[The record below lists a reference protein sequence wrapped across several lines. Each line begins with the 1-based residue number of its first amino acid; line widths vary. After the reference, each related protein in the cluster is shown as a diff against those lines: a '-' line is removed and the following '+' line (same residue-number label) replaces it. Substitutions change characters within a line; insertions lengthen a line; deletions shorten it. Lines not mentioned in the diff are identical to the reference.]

1 MLLMVVRML
10 VCMFVFV
17 PSFMLVAMLML
28 VVVSMPVRMRMCVA
42 LGLSARAW
50 KRSSMFAAVQ
60 CAQALRQQQCQNQ
73 QQSEKLLLVWKL
85 LGAKKT
91 CHG

>member
-10 VCMFVFV
+10 VFMFVS
-17 PSFMLVAMLML
+17 SFMLVAMLVL
-28 VVVSMPVRMRMCVA
+28 VVVSMPMRVRMCVA

-50 KRSSMFAAVQ
+50 KRSCMFAAVQ
-60 CAQALRQQQCQNQ
+60 RAQALRQQQCQNQ
-73 QQSEKLLLVWKL
+73 QRSEKLLLVWKL